1 MLRILI
7 ADDAP
12 QVRKSLKSLLE
23 SHKGWTICGE
33 AANGEDAVKKAL
45 ALVPDVI
52 LLDVSMPIL
61 NGLEAAAQI
70 KQSMPSAIIYIVTQH
85 HSLEMARVAAEAGA
99 RGFIAK
105 IRVAADLIPAIESAT
120 AHLTPIEIKR

>member
-12 QVRKSLKSLLE
+12 LVRKSLKSLVE
-23 SHKGWTICGE
+23 SHEGWTICGE
-33 AANGEDAVKKAL
+33 AADGEDAVKKAL

-52 LLDVSMPIL
+52 LLDISMPIL

-99 RGFIAK
+99 YGYIAK
-105 IRVAADLIPAIESAT
+105 ICVAANLIPAIESAT
-120 AHLTPIEIKR
+120 AHITPSEIKG

>member
-12 QVRKSLKSLLE
+12 HVRKSLKSLLE
-23 SHKGWTICGE
+23 SHEGWTICGE
-33 AANGEDAVKKAL
+33 AADGEEAVKKAL

-61 NGLEAAAQI
+61 NGLEAASQI
-70 KQSMPSAIIYIVTQH
+70 KHSMPSAIIYIVTQH
-85 HSLEMARVAAEAGA
+85 HSLEMARVAAQAGA
-99 RGFIAK
+99 LGYIAK
-105 IRVAADLIPAIESAT
+105 ICVANDLISAIESAI
-120 AHLTPIEIKR
+120 AISAPTPTK